1 MGNIYRVGLN
11 CIQNRPDRH
20 SCSIA
25 NSAPTIKGVSQYFI
39 SRRTIHLLLV
49 RSDPSAATGD
59 GTMCIGKERTP
70 LLLGAEGPNPTHP
83 QSPKSHCPVPALPE
97 NATKIHSPGPKNE
110 VTVTLGQNEK
120 IFTTHYSRQNPPF
133 LLHSSSLSILSTQS
147 HTVLT
152 INLAFPHLPLRLS
165 LSSPSISHFLISAFV
180 FPSPLQSSPVFPP
193 RKKQTGRDSVGPR
206 YYCCPCQPSLP
217 APLPS
222 LSPLLPLLPQPNHG
236 FTGQA
241 AGRGGAGR
249 Q

>member
-1 MGNIYRVGLN
+1 MFRLRQEMGECRL
-11 CIQNRPDRH
+11 
-20 SCSIA
+20 
-25 NSAPTIKGVSQYFI
+25 
-39 SRRTIHLLLV
+39 
-49 RSDPSAATGD
+49 
-59 GTMCIGKERTP
+59 ERNGP
-70 LLLGAEGPNPTHP
+70 RYYLGSNGRF
-83 QSPKSHCPVPALPE
+83 HCLVPALPE

-110 VTVTLGQNEK
+110 ATVTLGRKEK
-120 IFTTHYSRQNPPF
+120 IFTTHCSRQNPPF
-133 LLHSSSLSILSTQS
+133 LLLSSSLSIFLFHSIT
-147 HTVLT
+147 HC
-152 INLAFPHLPLRLS
+152 PLHKPRIISSPPSSSSL
-165 LSSPSISHFLISAFV
+165 LSSLLFLS
-180 FPSPLQSSPVFPP
+180 P